1 MSLFYY
7 RIHLGLERRSINYYR
22 IHLGLE
28 RRSINYMDKN
38 NPYNLQ
44 IKFNLADNNLIHIIT
59 YSYQIKFNLTDN
71 NLINIIIHITYKFK
85 IKVNLADINLLGDS
99 HLIDSYQI
107 QLITV

>member
-1 MSLFYY
+1 
-7 RIHLGLERRSINYYR
+7 
-22 IHLGLE
+22 
-28 RRSINYMDKN
+28 MDKN
-38 NPYNLQ
+38 NPYNLK

-99 HLIDSYQI
+99 HLIECYQI